1 MQIEKSLVVESSN
14 IAKEFGVMINR
25 LATEIP
31 ARILPPPEV
40 SGNRRALGVTWDC
53 SCCLSSEIFLKF

>member
-1 MQIEKSLVVESSN
+1 MEIEELKAHKHDVQIEKSLVIESSN

-31 ARILPPPEV
+31 ARILPAPAV
-40 SGNRRALGVTWDC
+40 SD
-53 SCCLSSEIFLKF
+53 I